1 MTQVCSSATGVVF
14 KAEYDW
20 VMRLADVRLGVGTY
34 LRDRWRMWGNLLIW
48 HPTPRP
54 LRQGVS
60 ARFPNMKPRTCFFLS
75 WHLSPCLSILLETP
89 PSNCQLHLRLSS
101 KCFSPGMVF
110 TRIPRFS
117 RSCGGTLSPDFKV
130 KKLAFLQTW
139 RERTE
144 KKDYELLSVISVPT
158 FPPRSFLVTFAL
170 PHLVQGQRR
179 EAGDASETG
188 SCGSNSTRFST
199 ETLKI
204 KQSLSRFCWM
214 SRAVPQEPQTST
226 KSYLNRCQTGPRLQ
240 TPQDKLFTLTQS
252 QTLNTSSSIF
262 IYFIWGCFVF
272 LIMIEASDF
281 RTWRLGPV
289 RPPRRTRTEIA
300 WKSFLCLWLK
310 MN

>member
-1 MTQVCSSATGVVF
+1 MIQVCSSATGVVF
-14 KAEYDW
+14 KADW

-48 HPTPRP
+48 LPTPRP

-101 KCFSPGMVF
+101 KCFSLGMIF
-110 TRIPRFS
+110 TRILRLS
-117 RSCGGTLSPDFKV
+117 RSCGGTLSPTS
-130 KKLAFLQTW
+130 KLKSWPSFRPCVSVQ
-139 RERTE
+139 
-144 KKDYELLSVISVPT
+144 KKDYELFSVISVPT

-170 PHLVQGQRR
+170 PRLVQGQRR

-188 SCGSNSTRFST
+188 SCGSNSTQFST

-204 KQSLSRFCWM
+204 KQSLSCFCWM

-226 KSYLNRCQTGPRLQ
+226 QSYLNRCQTGPRLQ
-240 TPQDKLFTLTQS
+240 TPQDK
-252 QTLNTSSSIF
+252 
-262 IYFIWGCFVF
+262 
-272 LIMIEASDF
+272 
-281 RTWRLGPV
+281 
-289 RPPRRTRTEIA
+289 
-300 WKSFLCLWLK
+300 
-310 MN
+310 